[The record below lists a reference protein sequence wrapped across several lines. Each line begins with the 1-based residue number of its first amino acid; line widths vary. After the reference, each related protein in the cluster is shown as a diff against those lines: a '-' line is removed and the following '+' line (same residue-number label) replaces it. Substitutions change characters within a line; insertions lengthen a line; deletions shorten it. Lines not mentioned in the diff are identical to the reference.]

1 MSAIQTEKG
10 SAMGKWILVA
20 ASILGAVLVI
30 SSIWS
35 ICRALINSSAET
47 ADNSSP
53 QGSVV
58 PANKAT
64 TMNTVLSQEEIERQ
78 YMAEQRTAPVI
89 QAPVA
94 APPAVA
100 TTNRNNEEVILQRER
115 TKANQLII
123 KRLKQYVSDNPNRDT
138 RAIQEQIK
146 KRENQGAQTR

>member
-78 YMAEQRTAPVI
+78 DMAEQRTAPVI

-94 APPAVA
+94 TPPAIA
-100 TTNRNNEEVILQRER
+100 PIPTNRQDDEVKLQKLKSTVNHKLVER
-115 TKANQLII
+115 M
-123 KRLKQYVSDNPNRDT
+123 KQYIKDHPGQDNRKLE
-138 RAIQEQIK
+138 EQIK
-146 KRENQGAQTR
+146 KRENQGT